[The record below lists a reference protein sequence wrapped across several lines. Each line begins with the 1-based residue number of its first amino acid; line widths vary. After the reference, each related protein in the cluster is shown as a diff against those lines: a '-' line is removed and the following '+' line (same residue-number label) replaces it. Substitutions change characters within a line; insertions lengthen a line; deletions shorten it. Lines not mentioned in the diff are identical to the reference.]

1 MLVRQAM
8 NEWKL
13 PGIIFRPT
21 SISGDTRSGYSNLN
35 DSISIIISGISKL
48 GFEIILIFVYYLSLV
63 LFIEYHCI
71 NFNFL
76 LFFICLLFIIY

>member
-63 LFIEYHCI
+63 SFIEYHCI

-76 LFFICLLFIIY
+76 FLDLFIIY